1 MTEVNDNTAQRDRSP
16 AYPFVPLEIALTRLA
31 EFETYFK
38 RRAARRGKVGE
49 AWSIKSQAYA
59 DRTLAALGYFGLLEY
74 RGAGK
79 DRQIVISD
87 EGRKYLRT
95 QQEETK
101 REVVQ
106 AAAIR
111 PRQIAKFWNEW
122 GIDRPVE
129 AACLDELVLKNGFS
143 EAGAREFLKVYDAT
157 ISYAGLSDSD
167 KKESD
172 YGTKSETAG
181 GEGAAMPTAMK
192 PAHVRG
198 PAPPMASLP
207 IGRPRIVMNGDHL
220 DIQASVDLEGL
231 KQLQTMLQKYAE
243 ILEMMT
249 PGKDEAANYRGYE
262 IIITE
267 KPPGWQAAI
276 YPTQPNMPKINWESE
291 PINEMTEAAAR
302 AKARLRIDKG
312 AN

>member
-1 MTEVNDNTAQRDRSP
+1 MTEVNDNATQRDRSP
-16 AYPFVPLEIALTRLA
+16 AYPFVPLEIALARLG

-38 RRAARRGKVGE
+38 RSAARRGKIGE
-49 AWSIKSQAYA
+49 AWGIKSQAHA
-59 DRTLAALGYFGLLEY
+59 DRMLAALGYFGLLEY

-79 DRQIVISD
+79 DRQIIVSD
-87 EGRKYLRT
+87 EGRKYLRV

-101 REVVQ
+101 REVVK

-111 PRQIAKFWNEW
+111 PKQIAKFWDEW
-122 GIDRPVE
+122 GVDRPAE
-129 AACLDELVLKNGFS
+129 AACLDQLVLKNGFS

-167 KKESD
+167 KSEPD
-172 YGTKSETAG
+172 GGAKSEAAE
-181 GEGAAMPTAMK
+181 GEGAVMQTAVK
-192 PAHVRG
+192 PAHMSG
-198 PAPPMASLP
+198 AAPPMVSLP

-249 PGKDEAANYRGYE
+249 PGKDDA
-262 IIITE
+262 T
-267 KPPGWQAAI
+267 
-276 YPTQPNMPKINWESE
+276 S
-291 PINEMTEAAAR
+291 
-302 AKARLRIDKG
+302 
-312 AN
+312 